1 MTEEA
6 VKFINFSFK
15 YPGSKIPALKNI
27 NLSIR
32 EGSIVGIIGPT
43 GSGKS
48 TLIKALNGLVPKA
61 TGGIQEG
68 DVVVDG
74 LNTRHHEIAELARHV
89 GVVLDDPFTQIFSLT
104 VWDDVCFG
112 PSNLGIPSN
121 EIMERAIFALKATGL
136 NGYETRNPI
145 HMSGGEQQRLAIAGI
160 LAMMPKILAFDE
172 PLAMLD
178 PQGKEE
184 VVKVIK
190 QLAVQRN
197 ATIIITE
204 SGADIDKILS
214 ILDYVVILYEGEILY
229 EGSPRDIMFLDM
241 LPRIGVRRPQVVD
254 LFIKLREHYPEL
266 PIPLTVDE
274 ALKFFNEHLLT
285 KVSILSSEDKIEKAE
300 MTSSNQKS
308 YRLDPIIEVRNL
320 HHVYPPNI
328 VALKG
333 ISLNVYPGSFVSII
347 GQNGSGKTTLAL
359 HLVGLLKPT
368 NKDAKII
375 VDGIDVAKETTKE
388 IIKHISYVF
397 QNPDH
402 QLFNETVIEEI
413 SYGLKNLK
421 FPKSVIDKKV
431 AEALK
436 IFELEDYKFEN
447 PLTLPKHLRKRVA
460 ICSSLIME
468 PKILIVDEPTTG
480 LDTREIKKLIDIFL
494 EFKKKGGTLILIS
507 HDIETVTSY
516 ADELIVMSRGTILAH
531 GSPKEVFSRYDVL
544 KEASVQPPQVTQLG
558 HSMGIAE
565 SILRVE
571 EIYQR
576 IVGVRECPS

>member
-1 MTEEA
+1 MKE
-6 VKFINFSFK
+6 VIKLINFSFR
-15 YPGSKIPALKNI
+15 YPGSKAPALKNI
-27 NLSIR
+27 NLSIK
-32 EGSIVGIIGPT
+32 EGLIVGIVGPT

-48 TLIKALNGLVPKA
+48 TLIKALNGLVPKI
-61 TGGIQEG
+61 TGGVQEG
-68 DVVVDG
+68 DVIVDG
-74 LNTRHHEIAELARHV
+74 LNTRNHGVAELARHV

-112 PSNLGIPSN
+112 PSNLGIPAN
-121 EIMERAIFALKATGL
+121 EIVERAKFALKATGL
-136 NGYETRNPI
+136 SGYETRNPI

-184 VVKVIK
+184 VVRVIK
-190 QLAVQRN
+190 QLAIQRN

-204 SGADIDKILS
+204 SGVDIDKILN
-214 ILDYVVILYEGEILY
+214 ILDYMVILYEGEILY
-229 EGSPRDIMFLDM
+229 EGNPRDVMLLDI

-254 LFIKLREHYPEL
+254 LFIKLREYHPEL

-274 ALKFFNEHLLT
+274 ALKFINEYLLT
-285 KVSILSSEDKIEKAE
+285 KKHISGSEEGVKKTAIFSSSHKNY
-300 MTSSNQKS
+300 SS
-308 YRLDPIIEVRNL
+308 DPIIIIRNL
-320 HHVYPPNI
+320 YHVYPPNI
-328 VALKG
+328 IALKG
-333 ISLNVYPGSFVSII
+333 ISLDIYPASFVGII

-375 VDGIDVAKETTKE
+375 VDGINVTEENTE
-388 IIKHISYVF
+388 EVIKHINYVF

-421 FPKSVIDKKV
+421 LPKPAIEEKV
-431 AEALK
+431 NEALK
-436 IFELEDYKFEN
+436 IFELEEYKFEN
-447 PLTLPKHLRKRVA
+447 PLMLPKHLRKRVA
-460 ICSSLIME
+460 ICSSLILE

-480 LDTREIKKLIDIFL
+480 LDTWEIKKLMDIFL

-507 HDIETVTSY
+507 HDIETVASY
-516 ADELIVMSRGTILAH
+516 ADEVIVMSRGMILAH
-531 GSPKEVFSRYDVL
+531 GPPREIFSRYDVL
-544 KEASVQPPQVTQLG
+544 KEASIQPPQVAQLG
-558 HSMGIAE
+558 HSLGIME

-571 EIYQR
+571 EAYQK
-576 IVGVRECPS
+576 ILGVER